1 MKAMTLVATRRKVV
15 RKSARDWPRKSCE
28 ERRWLVGGIGVGVV
42 CCWGF
47 WCVVY

>member
-15 RKSARDWPRKSCE
+15 RKSARDWPQKSCE
-28 ERRWLVGGIGVGVV
+28 ERRWLVGGS
-42 CCWGF
+42 CWGF